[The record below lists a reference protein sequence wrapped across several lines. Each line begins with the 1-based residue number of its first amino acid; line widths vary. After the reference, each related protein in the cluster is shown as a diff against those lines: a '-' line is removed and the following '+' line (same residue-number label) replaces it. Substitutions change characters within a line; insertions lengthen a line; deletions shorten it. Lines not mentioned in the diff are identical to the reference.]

1 MITLRPLLILIF
13 GSMCML
19 TGCSSSHSPARA
31 DQDALQDAAG
41 IQGEQPDLIPVVAA
55 LHDQMHTWQGTQYQW
70 GGTELSGVDCSGFV
84 WRTLKDR
91 FNLPMDRVTTASL
104 LNMGKRIAP
113 SQLQPGDLVFFRIK
127 GGMHVG
133 FYDTDQHF
141 FHASV
146 SQGVV
151 RSALNNPYWKSVFYE
166 ARRLPK
172 EYNSQITLN
181 KVQGRALSN
190 SRFASR

>member
-1 MITLRPLLILIF
+1 MMTLRPLLTLVLASAF
-13 GSMCML
+13 LLG
-19 TGCSSSHSPARA
+19 GCSRHSTDTSAQNDTQVSDGGQG
-31 DQDALQDAAG
+31 DQG
-41 IQGEQPDLIPVVAA
+41 DLIPVVAA
-55 LHDQMHTWQGTQYQW
+55 LHDQMHTWHGTQYQW

-91 FNLPMDRVTTASL
+91 FNLPMDRVTTTEL
-104 LNMGKRIAP
+104 LKMGKRIAP
-113 SQLQPGDLVFFRIK
+113 RDLQPGDLVFFRIK

-151 RSALNNPYWKSVFYE
+151 RSELNNPYWQKVFFQ

-172 EYNSQITLN
+172 EYNAQITLN
-181 KVQGRALSN
+181 KGSGMTLARK
-190 SRFASR
+190 